1 MEYFEKDKQFNFD
14 EWETFESD
22 DFSIDFP
29 KDFMTIKN
37 LEENEIIIYYGALPP
52 QLYMI
57 LSPLYV
63 KISKEQLCENI
74 TRKEVIENI
83 KNSLKSKEVDFKD
96 IEINHLNF
104 LISSFDN
111 PFTNGKI
118 KNIYVFGDYHI
129 YTLFIAS
136 KFVNDMEEVIKKV
149 YSSFKLKQK

>member
-1 MEYFEKDKQFNFD
+1 MEYFEKNKQFNFD

-37 LEENEIIIYYGALPP
+37 LEENEIIIYHGALPP

-63 KISKEQLCENI
+63 KINKEQLRENI
-74 TRKEVIENI
+74 TRKEAIEII
-83 KNSLKSKEVDFKD
+83 KNSLKSKEVDFND
-96 IEINHLNF
+96 IEINELNF

-129 YTLFIAS
+129 YTLFIGA

-149 YSSFKLKQK
+149 YSSFKLK